1 MTAETPKEVDPTEHC
16 PFCNLDKDRR
26 IFESKLVLGIW
37 DAFPVSD
44 GHALLV
50 PKRHFATWFE
60 AYAAEQGA
68 LIGGVDCVRE
78 IIESRYKPD
87 GYNIGVNSGPAA
99 GQTVAH
105 LHLHV
110 IPRYKGDVADPRGG
124 IRWVIPSK
132 ADYWSEEE

>member
-1 MTAETPKEVDPTEHC
+1 V
-16 PFCNLDKDRR
+16 
-26 IFESKLVLGIW
+26 IFEAKLSRGLW
-37 DAFPVSD
+37 DGYPVSN

-60 AYAAEQGA
+60 ADPAEQGA
-68 LIGGVDCVRE
+68 LLAGVDRVRE
-78 IIESRYKPD
+78 AIEGRYKPD

-124 IRWVIPSK
+124 IRWVIPGK
-132 ADYWSEEE
+132 ADYWSEE